1 MSWDILL
8 LKSKIDTD
16 DMDAQPESM
25 GDREE
30 LIEEF
35 KKLSTE
41 IDFSDKTWG
50 IYFDGQTS
58 IEINIGSDEKV
69 NSIMLHIRGGGN
81 PFIFIATT
89 CEHFKWYALDCSTGQ
104 YIDFSNPSKD
114 S

>member
-1 MSWDILL
+1 
-8 LKSKIDTD
+8 
-16 DMDAQPESM
+16 MDAQPECM
-25 GDREE
+25 GDREV

-35 KKLSTE
+35 KKLSADV
-41 IDFSDKTWG
+41 DFSDKSWG

-69 NSIMLHIRGGGN
+69 NTIMLHIRGGGD

-89 CEHFKWYALDCSTGQ
+89 CGHFKWHALDCSTGK

-114 S
+114 SWDRWKKYRDKIVGS